1 MSDNMSEDES
11 GEGKDEEHGDGN
23 ESSENYEAGEAGQ
36 NVGNRVD
43 FSNDQ
48 VVITFDEISIPDFS
62 AKC

>member
-48 VVITFDEISIPDFS
+48 VVIKFDKILLLCNV
-62 AKC
+62 K